1 MEKNEKTLPSGKLK
15 FDLLDS
21 ILKRFKNRDPKV
33 IVGPTVGEDA
43 AVIDMGDKYLIATA
57 DPITFTADN
66 IGYYSIN
73 VNANDIAVHGAK
85 PRWFLATILL
95 PLGDSDEK
103 TISEIFNQIEAAMA
117 PLGITLVGGHTE
129 VTDSVIRPVVS
140 GLMLGEIKKELLITT
155 GGARPNDLIF
165 LTKGI
170 PVEGTAI
177 IAAEMEEDLKKRG
190 VGQDVIEEAKKFL
203 YSPGIS
209 VVKDALLAKNT
220 ATISSMHDPTEGG
233 LAAGLN
239 EVAIAAGVT
248 MTVREADIPLYPLG
262 EKLCEIYG
270 IDPIGTISSG
280 ALLFTADSKYRE
292 KLEGAFSKEKIPL
305 AQVGVVEEASS
316 EKVYII
322 KRDGS
327 RRPLPYRE
335 RDEILKIFG

>member
-1 MEKNEKTLPSGKLK
+1 MEKDKKTLPSGKLK

-43 AVIDMGDKYLIATA
+43 AVIDMGDEYLIATA

-73 VNANDIAVHGAK
+73 VNANDIAVHGAR

-95 PLGDSDEK
+95 PLGNSDEK
-103 TISEIFNQIEAAMA
+103 TIRDIFGQIEAAME
-117 PLGITLVGGHTE
+117 PLDVTLVGGHTE

-140 GLMLGEIKKELLITT
+140 GLMLGEVKKESLITT
-155 GGARPNDLIF
+155 GGARPGDLIF

-177 IAAEMEEDLKKRG
+177 IAAEMEGDLKKRG
-190 VGQDVIEEAKKFL
+190 VGREVIDEAKGFL
-203 YSPGIS
+203 YNPGIS
-209 VVKDALLAKNT
+209 VVKDALLAKDT
-220 ATISSMHDPTEGG
+220 APVSSMHDPTEGG

-248 MTVREADIPLYPLG
+248 MTVREADIPRYPIG
-262 EKLCEIYG
+262 ERLCEIYG

-280 ALLFTADSKYRE
+280 TLLFTADPKYKER
-292 KLEGAFSKEKIPL
+292 LEEAFSKGKIPL
-305 AQVGVVEEASS
+305 AEIGVVEEASS
-316 EKVYII
+316 DRVYII
-322 KRDGS
+322 TNDGD
-327 RRPLPYRE
+327 RRPLPYKE